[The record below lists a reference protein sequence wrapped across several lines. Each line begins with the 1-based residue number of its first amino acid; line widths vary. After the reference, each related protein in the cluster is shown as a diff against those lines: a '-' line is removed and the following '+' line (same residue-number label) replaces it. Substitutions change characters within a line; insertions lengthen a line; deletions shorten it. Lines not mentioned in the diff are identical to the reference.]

1 MKIFSFPKVI
11 QVSIMIWLLNSGVVK
26 AQIIP
31 DSTLPVNSGITV
43 DSDISIING
52 GTRAGNNLLHSFDQ
66 FSIPTGKTVYFNNA
80 GDIQNIISRV
90 TGKSISNIDG
100 LLRANGAANL
110 FLLNPNGIIFGSNA
124 SLNIGG
130 SFLASTASS
139 LKFANGTE
147 FSTTET
153 QIAPLLTVSAPI
165 GLNLENNTGEI
176 RVQGSG
182 HTLGISSLF
191 SPISGAG
198 ASDNG
203 LRVLPQ
209 KTLALI
215 GGGIA
220 LEGGN
225 LTAPGGRVE
234 LGSVGNGIVTLNPT
248 TSGWVFGYEGLQ
260 NFQNIELSKRAL
272 VDASGSGS
280 SAVQLVGKQIFLTE
294 GSVALIQNQG
304 AQAGSGINIQA
315 SNLLQLTGTSVDG
328 MIPSGVEIETLGGS
342 VGDVVVSTKRLR
354 FEDGAAINS
363 KTFTQASASNILLDA
378 SESIEVKG
386 FSFINPTTSSIASGV
401 GSYTFSAGTSGNIAI
416 NTGQLTALDGGT
428 ITSGTFG
435 TGTGGELLINAAH
448 SVELSGFNPIFSSP
462 SQVAVGAYKSGN
474 SGNLK
479 IISPEIR
486 LDNGG
491 IIASYTFSSGNAGD
505 ITIEAPSFLSI
516 TTPADTKDLSYE
528 FLSGISS
535 YAVSPPVLIQ
545 QVLGLS
551 SEISGAARSIKITTE
566 RLSLSKGSITVSNL
580 GTGSAGNID
589 IDANIVSLK
598 NNSSI
603 SGATALADGG
613 NIFIHANDVQL
624 FDSIISASASNPEA
638 AYRLLGIDFPYNL
651 APVGAG
657 IGGNV
662 TINTNILFSLGNST
676 ITANAFGGRG
686 GNIRIKVRDGFLFSE
701 NSLVEA
707 SSEFGINGT
716 VQINGFAINSR
727 GIKAAPEVVQ
737 ETPEMD
743 SNCQGRSGV
752 AASELVISSR
762 GGFPSSSDQMPD
774 NIYER
779 QNNSVLVEK
788 NISEEHKASAVEQT
802 LEIVEAN
809 TWTIGS
815 NGKIVLIADP
825 NTATPVASALSASKC
840 RQESYTSEVSPTI
853 KTVQRND

>member
-1 MKIFSFPKVI
+1 
-11 QVSIMIWLLNSGVVK
+11 MICLLNYGVVK

-100 LLRANGAANL
+100 LLRANSAANL

-280 SAVQLVGKQIFLTE
+280 SAIQLVGKQIFLTE

-342 VGDVVVSTKRLR
+342 VGDVVVSTKRLS

-386 FSFINPTTSSIASGV
+386 FSSINPTTSSIASGV

-435 TGTGGELLINAAH
+435 TGTGGELLINAAR
-448 SVELSGFNPIFSSP
+448 SVELSGFNPILSSP
-462 SQVAVGAYKSGN
+462 SQVAVAAYKSGN

-479 IISPEIR
+479 IISPEIK

-551 SEISGAARSIKITTE
+551 SEVSGAARSIKITTE

-624 FDSIISASASNPEA
+624 FDSIISASASNPKA

-676 ITANAFGGRG
+676 ITANAFRGRG
-686 GNIRIKVRDGFLFSE
+686 GNIRINVRDGFLFSE

-707 SSEFGINGT
+707 SSELGINGT
-716 VQINGFAINSR
+716 VQINGLVINSR

-737 ETPEMD
+737 ETPKISSGCAAQSGTGTDMLTVASNSPPPNFDEHLD
-743 SNCQGRSGV
+743 SQPIWQRNFISFESIKHS
-752 AASELVISSR
+752 SELHLSTIK
-762 GGFPSSSDQMPD
+762 
-774 NIYER
+774 ETT
-779 QNNSVLVEK
+779 K
-788 NISEEHKASAVEQT
+788 
-802 LEIVEAN
+802 IVEAQSWVIDSRGN
-809 TWTIGS
+809 VELVAT
-815 NGKIVLIADP
+815 AP
-825 NTATPVASALSASKC
+825 NQVTLDSFLSTSSCTSLSSVVEVFPSLAT
-840 RQESYTSEVSPTI
+840 E
-853 KTVQRND
+853 

>member
-11 QVSIMIWLLNSGVVK
+11 QVSIMICLLNYGVVK

-100 LLRANGAANL
+100 LLRANSAANL

-280 SAVQLVGKQIFLTE
+280 SAIQLVGKQIFLTE

-342 VGDVVVSTKRLR
+342 VGDVVVSTKRLS

-386 FSFINPTTSSIASGV
+386 FSSINPTTSSIASGV

-435 TGTGGELLINAAH
+435 TGTGGELLINAAR
-448 SVELSGFNPIFSSP
+448 SVELSGFNPILSSP
-462 SQVAVGAYKSGN
+462 SQVAVAAYKSGN

-479 IISPEIR
+479 IISPEIK

-551 SEISGAARSIKITTE
+551 SEVSGAARSIKITTE

-624 FDSIISASASNPEA
+624 FDSIISASASNPKA

-676 ITANAFGGRG
+676 ITANAFRGRG
-686 GNIRIKVRDGFLFSE
+686 GNIRINVRDGFLFSE

-707 SSEFGINGT
+707 SSELGINGT
-716 VQINGFAINSR
+716 VQINGLVINSR

-737 ETPEMD
+737 ETPKISSGCAAQSGTGTDMLTVASNSPPPNFDEHLD
-743 SNCQGRSGV
+743 SQPIWQRNFISFESIKHS
-752 AASELVISSR
+752 SELHLSTIK
-762 GGFPSSSDQMPD
+762 
-774 NIYER
+774 ETT
-779 QNNSVLVEK
+779 K
-788 NISEEHKASAVEQT
+788 
-802 LEIVEAN
+802 IVEAQSWVIDSRGN
-809 TWTIGS
+809 VELVAT
-815 NGKIVLIADP
+815 AP
-825 NTATPVASALSASKC
+825 NQVTLDSFLSTSSCTSLSSVVEVFPSLAT
-840 RQESYTSEVSPTI
+840 E
-853 KTVQRND
+853 

>member
-1 MKIFSFPKVI
+1 
-11 QVSIMIWLLNSGVVK
+11 MICLLNSGVVK

-31 DSTLPVNSGITV
+31 DSTLPVNSGITI

-66 FSIPTGKTVYFNNA
+66 FSIPNGKTVYFNNA

-304 AQAGSGINIQA
+304 AQTGSGINIQA
-315 SNLLQLTGTSVDG
+315 SNLLQLSGTSVDG

-342 VGDVVVSTKRLR
+342 VGDVVVSTKRLS

-363 KTFTQASASNILLDA
+363 KTFTQASASNILLNA

-491 IIASYTFSSGNAGD
+491 IIASYTFSGGNAGD

-516 TTPADTKDLSYE
+516 TSPANTKDLSYE

-545 QVLGLS
+545 QALGLS
-551 SEISGAARSIKITTE
+551 SEVSGAARSIKITTE

-613 NIFIHANDVQL
+613 NIFIHANDMQL
-624 FDSIISASASNPEA
+624 SDSIISASASNPEA

-662 TINTNILFSLGNST
+662 TIDTNTLFSLGNST

-686 GNIRIKVRDGFLFSE
+686 GNIRINVRDGFLFSE

-707 SSEFGINGT
+707 SSELGINGT
-716 VQINGFAINSR
+716 VQINGLAINSR

-737 ETPEMD
+737 ETPKISSGCAAQSGTGTDMLTVASNSPPPNFDEHLD
-743 SNCQGRSGV
+743 SQPIWQRNFISFESIKHS
-752 AASELVISSR
+752 SELHLSTIK
-762 GGFPSSSDQMPD
+762 
-774 NIYER
+774 ETT
-779 QNNSVLVEK
+779 K
-788 NISEEHKASAVEQT
+788 
-802 LEIVEAN
+802 IVEAQSWVIDSRGN
-809 TWTIGS
+809 VELVATAPNQVTIDS
-815 NGKIVLIADP
+815 FLSTSSCTSLSSVVEVFPSL
-825 NTATPVASALSASKC
+825 AT
-840 RQESYTSEVSPTI
+840 E
-853 KTVQRND
+853 

>member
-11 QVSIMIWLLNSGVVK
+11 QVSIMICLLNSGVVK

-43 DSDISIING
+43 DNDISIING

-304 AQAGSGINIQA
+304 TQAGSGINIQA
-315 SNLLQLTGTSVDG
+315 SNLLQLSGTSVDG

-342 VGDVVVSTKRLR
+342 VGDVVVSTKRLS

-363 KTFTQASASNILLDA
+363 KTFTQASASNILLNA

-435 TGTGGELLINAAH
+435 TA
-448 SVELSGFNPIFSSP
+448 
-462 SQVAVGAYKSGN
+462 QVGN
-474 SGNLK
+474 CSLM
-479 IISPEIR
+479 R
-486 LDNGG
+486 L
-491 IIASYTFSSGNAGD
+491 
-505 ITIEAPSFLSI
+505 
-516 TTPADTKDLSYE
+516 
-528 FLSGISS
+528 
-535 YAVSPPVLIQ
+535 
-545 QVLGLS
+545 
-551 SEISGAARSIKITTE
+551 
-566 RLSLSKGSITVSNL
+566 
-580 GTGSAGNID
+580 
-589 IDANIVSLK
+589 
-598 NNSSI
+598 
-603 SGATALADGG
+603 
-613 NIFIHANDVQL
+613 
-624 FDSIISASASNPEA
+624 
-638 AYRLLGIDFPYNL
+638 
-651 APVGAG
+651 
-657 IGGNV
+657 
-662 TINTNILFSLGNST
+662 
-676 ITANAFGGRG
+676 
-686 GNIRIKVRDGFLFSE
+686 
-701 NSLVEA
+701 
-707 SSEFGINGT
+707 
-716 VQINGFAINSR
+716 
-727 GIKAAPEVVQ
+727 
-737 ETPEMD
+737 
-743 SNCQGRSGV
+743 
-752 AASELVISSR
+752 
-762 GGFPSSSDQMPD
+762 
-774 NIYER
+774 
-779 QNNSVLVEK
+779 
-788 NISEEHKASAVEQT
+788 
-802 LEIVEAN
+802 
-809 TWTIGS
+809 
-815 NGKIVLIADP
+815 IVL
-825 NTATPVASALSASKC
+825 N
-840 RQESYTSEVSPTI
+840 
-853 KTVQRND
+853 